1 MQNHIWAKTILT
13 SYRFLERI
21 AGAIDKIIE
30 KKALSSSYMMGS
42 DILTNNT
49 LALTDKIIELSQRKV
64 KLINIKVLVEK
75 ALKNMDKTAALLLI
89 KKYFEK
95 QPVEEIMQ
103 QFPLPRR
110 TYFRKIGEAESAFEA
125 QCALLKFDN
134 KKLNEY
140 LKDEGW
146 ICEIK
151 QSFEKGEEKDFHV
164 KSSSLNS

>member
-30 KKALSSSYMMGS
+30 KKALSSSYMLGS

-49 LALTDKIIELSQRKV
+49 LALTDKIIELSERKV
-64 KLINIKVLVEK
+64 KLINLKVLVEK
-75 ALKNMDKTAALLLI
+75 SLKNMNKDCALLLI

-95 QPVEEIMQ
+95 QPVENIMQ
-103 QFPLPRR
+103 QFSLPRR
-110 TYFRKIGEAESAFEA
+110 TYFRKISEAESAFEA

-134 KKLNEY
+134 KRLNDY
-140 LKDEGW
+140 LKHEGW
-146 ICEIK
+146 IMDIK
-151 QSFEKGEEKDFHV
+151 QSFEKGLGNDFQV